1 VSENATPPEN
11 PSEPVLIGSARRAVP
26 ARVRAAVTP
35 IVEGLGLEFVG
46 VELSRDGSRQ
56 VLWVFLDAEGGLT
69 LDDCARAHPEISAAL
84 DVEDP
89 IAEAYE
95 LRVSSPGLDRPLM
108 SDRDFARYAGREVIV
123 QLSEPHEGRRKFTGR
138 IGPVRGE
145 AIELTCQ
152 DGTFEVPLEKIG
164 KARLKFDIPQ
174 GGHKPGK
181 KP

>member
-1 VSENATPPEN
+1 LSENALPTEPPT
-11 PSEPVLIGSARRAVP
+11 EPTLIGSARRAVQ
-26 ARVRAAVTP
+26 ARVRQAITP

-46 VELSRDGSRQ
+46 VELARDGSRQ
-56 VLWVFLDAEGGLT
+56 VLWVFLDVEGGLT

-108 SDRDFARYAGREVIV
+108 SDRDFARYVGREAVV

-138 IGPVRGE
+138 IGPVTGD
-145 AIELTCQ
+145 AVELACQ
-152 DGTFEVPLEKIG
+152 DGTFAVPLEKIG
-164 KARLKFDIPQ
+164 KARLKFDMPQ
-174 GGHKPGK
+174 GGQKPGK

>member
-1 VSENATPPEN
+1 VSETATSPE
-11 PSEPVLIGSARRAVP
+11 PLPELSLIGAARRAVP
-26 ARVRAAVTP
+26 ARVRVAVAP

-84 DVEDP
+84 DVDDP

-108 SDRDFARYAGREVIV
+108 SDRDFLRFAGREVIV
-123 QLSEPHEGRRKFTGR
+123 QLSEPHDGRRKFTGR
-138 IGPVRGE
+138 IGPVRDD
-145 AIELTCQ
+145 AVELACQ
-152 DGTFEVPLEKIG
+152 DGTFAVPLEKIG
-164 KARLKFDIPQ
+164 KARLKFDMPQ